1 MIRVMKKAKDLLKDL
16 KKCLQDL
23 SLNIII
29 LLLLPNSKASLCL
42 IRESKLTN
50 LQINSIKGSKFRF
63 HLKKDNNRL
72 LFKDTKD
79 NNNLIKFLPN

>member
-29 LLLLPNSKASLCL
+29 LLLLPHSKASLYL
-42 IRESKLTN
+42 MRESKLTN

-63 HLKKDNNRL
+63 HLKKDNSRL